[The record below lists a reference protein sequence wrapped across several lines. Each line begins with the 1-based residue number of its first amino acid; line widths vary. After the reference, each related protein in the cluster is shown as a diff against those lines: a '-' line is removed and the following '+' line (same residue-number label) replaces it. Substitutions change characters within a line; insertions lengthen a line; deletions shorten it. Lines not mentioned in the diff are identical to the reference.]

1 MHSRNMAVSAI
12 AVALLV
18 MGVGRTALGQLSDDE
33 RRCIDAVNKIARS
46 IGNQE
51 QKKDRACVKDGMD
64 DIDLCVNGEAANAG
78 VQRAKLVGLFDSGGK
93 CETLPSFGLNSDPQS
108 ICNAVERAA
117 GDNLRGAFGNPV
129 NGIVAGDKCHDRI
142 AKRMGKKL
150 DTELKAFRT
159 CIKTLPGITSG
170 LDFDTCI
177 ASAIADDRAQNVV
190 QPKLLTDIEGQ
201 CDIAGA
207 PPAGLEDGSC
217 SSCTDAAS
225 CAGCLGDLV
234 DCQACQAL
242 IILTG
247 VVVDCDTMDDSLPN
261 SSCLPE

>member
-12 AVALLV
+12 ALALLV
-18 MGVGRTALGQLSDDE
+18 VGVGRTALGELSDDE
-33 RRCIDAVNKIARS
+33 RKCIDAVNKIARS

-64 DIDLCVNGEAANAG
+64 DIDLCVNGEAPNAS
-78 VQRAKLVGLFDSGGK
+78 VQRTKLVGLFDSGGK
-93 CETLPSFGLNSDPQS
+93 CGTLPSFGLNPDPQS

-117 GDNLRGAFGNPV
+117 GDNLRGAFGVPV
-129 NGIVAGDKCHDRI
+129 NGIIAGDKCHDRI

-150 DTELKAFRT
+150 DTEMKAFRT
-159 CIKTLPGITSG
+159 CMKTLPGITSTG
-170 LDFDTCI
+170 DFETCI
-177 ASAIADDRAQNVV
+177 GAAIADQRAQIVV
-190 QPKLLTDIEGQ
+190 QPKLQADIEHV

-217 SSCTDAAS
+217 GTCTDTAS

-247 VVVDCDTMDDSLPN
+247 VVVDCDVMDDSLAN